1 MIFSQGSAAGGGGQ
15 GEQAHG
21 TAMAAIGAAEG
32 AAASGVDERSLPAG
46 VAPVVLWAAAARA
59 IRDWLAARTLPARDA
74 VVLLPFAALLP
85 PLRGALALQGGWLP
99 RVETVQTLAAA
110 MAPPD
115 TSAQGRCCGDP
126 LVDALVVSQ
135 RLQREPWARDWAAR
149 DAAGFGL
156 LASRVHD
163 AVDVLRAGAAARPP
177 GQRPD
182 WWRLVRERTGAG
194 NGRGAAGDGFQGGS
208 PLVVE
213 DRLLAIAGE
222 LALQAVP
229 DPAERLF
236 GWHPAAWIAVQ
247 LGGADPLAEA
257 LLSQGGIPA
266 LRLIADPPGDDPLAA
281 VQAAAPPRRLVA
293 ADAEAEACAAA
304 DAVIEALEA
313 GQAPVALV
321 ALDRMRTRR
330 VRALLARQGVPL
342 LDETG
347 WRLSTSAAAVRV
359 RALLPAAAALAG
371 LLPARADGASAATGD
386 ATGDANGDANGDAA
400 GDGVGTAV
408 GTQVDPRVDMEH
420 GLDAGE
426 AGEGGADGWV
436 GIGLDGSEADADG
449 LDAAASPAGAAGD
462 TVLEWLKAW
471 PPARA
476 RPVALQSLEA
486 AWRGRRRVRD
496 RQAAAALWR
505 QAQAWLRPW
514 CAAPVRRPL
523 RDWLDLLVSQLER
536 DGTLAEL
543 AADAA
548 GRQLLVALRLQPG
561 VTGPAA
567 WQRITA
573 AMRFDLAG
581 FTGWLELALDAAT
594 FDPPPDPG
602 ALVVLTPL
610 ARAIGRPFGAVVVPS
625 SDQERLGAPAPRP
638 ALIDDRLAAAL
649 GLEHRAGER
658 RRQRLALAQLLR
670 LPSVTFVRRR
680 QQADEAVAESPE
692 LAVLRLHSLAAGAG
706 DLPELAAPVR
716 LRSVGLQP
724 VPRPLPR
731 APDHLPA
738 VLSASAVGAL
748 RDCPYRFFSRSVL
761 RLDEPAEFDAAL
773 AKRDYGDW
781 LHLVL
786 QHFHVG
792 RAPGA
797 PATDDAARLHRAA
810 ERATRELALD
820 AAQLLPFRASFE
832 AFVPAYLAWLAGR
845 EAAGWRFEQG
855 EAAFELAAPQLGA
868 TRLAGRIDRIDRNDG
883 GATGATGCEDG
894 PGPGP
899 VREVIDYKTGDAGKF
914 RRLVANPLEDTQL
927 AFYAALLGPE
937 GRLQASYLAL
947 DGRGA
952 PQRVVH
958 ERVRDSADALLTGL
972 GGELARL
979 RRGTPLPALGEG
991 AVCETCEARGLCRR
1005 DHWAS
1010 TQ

>member
-1 MIFSQGSAAGGGGQ
+1 MIFSQGSAAGRGGQ

-177 GQRPD
+177 GQRPGR
-182 WWRLVRERTGAG
+182 WRLVRERTGAG

-408 GTQVDPRVDMEH
+408 GTQVGPRVDMEH

-581 FTGWLELALDAAT
+581 FTGWLESALDAAT

-883 GATGATGCEDG
+883 GASGATGGDDDA
-894 PGPGP
+894 GP

-958 ERVRDSADALLTGL
+958 ERVRDSADALLTGR
-972 GGELARL
+972 GGERARL

>member
-1 MIFSQGSAAGGGGQ
+1 MIFSQGSAAGRGGQ

-46 VAPVVLWAAAARA
+46 VAPAVLWAAAARA

-110 MAPPD
+110 MAPQD

-257 LLSQGGIPA
+257 LLSQGGVPA

-371 LLPARADGASAATGD
+371 T
-386 ATGDANGDANGDAA
+386 
-400 GDGVGTAV
+400 GVGTGV
-408 GTQVDPRVDMEH
+408 GTQVGARVDKEL

-426 AGEGGADGWV
+426 AGEGGADDWV
-436 GIGLDGSEADADG
+436 GIGLDSSEADADG

-581 FTGWLELALDAAT
+581 FTGWLESALDAAT

-649 GLEHRAGER
+649 GLEDRAGER

-731 APDHLPA
+731 APYHLPA

-792 RAPGA
+792 RAPDA
-797 PATDDAARLHRAA
+797 PAIDDAARLHRAA
-810 ERATRELALD
+810 ERATQELALD

-832 AFVPAYLAWLAGR
+832 AFVPAYLTWLAGR

-883 GATGATGCEDG
+883 GASGTTGGDDDA
-894 PGPGP
+894 GP

-958 ERVRDSADALLTGL
+958 ERVRDSANALLTGL

-1010 TQ
+1010 PQ

>member
-1 MIFSQGSAAGGGGQ
+1 MIFSQGSAAGRGGQ

-46 VAPVVLWAAAARA
+46 VAPAVLWAAAARA

-110 MAPPD
+110 LAPPD

-257 LLSQGGIPA
+257 LLSQGGVPA

-281 VQAAAPPRRLVA
+281 VQAAASPRRLVA

-304 DAVIEALEA
+304 DAVIEAIEA

-371 LLPARADGASAATGD
+371 T
-386 ATGDANGDANGDAA
+386 
-400 GDGVGTAV
+400 GVGTGV
-408 GTQVDPRVDMEH
+408 GTQVGARVDKEL

-426 AGEGGADGWV
+426 AGEGGADDWV
-436 GIGLDGSEADADG
+436 GIGLDSSEADADG

-548 GRQLLVALRLQPG
+548 GRQLLASLRLQPG

-567 WQRITA
+567 WQQITA

-581 FTGWLELALDAAT
+581 FTGWLESALDAAT

-625 SDQERLGAPAPRP
+625 SDQERLGAPAARP

-649 GLEHRAGER
+649 GLEDRAGER

-706 DLPELAAPVR
+706 DLPELAAPVL

-724 VPRPLPR
+724 VPRPLPS
-731 APDHLPA
+731 AAGALPA

-792 RAPGA
+792 RAPGT
-797 PATDDAARLHRAA
+797 PAIDDAVRLHRAA
-810 ERATRELALD
+810 ERATQELALD

-883 GATGATGCEDG
+883 GASGTTGGDDDA
-894 PGPGP
+894 GP

>member
-1 MIFSQGSAAGGGGQ
+1 
-15 GEQAHG
+15 
-21 TAMAAIGAAEG
+21 
-32 AAASGVDERSLPAG
+32 
-46 VAPVVLWAAAARA
+46 
-59 IRDWLAARTLPARDA
+59 
-74 VVLLPFAALLP
+74 
-85 PLRGALALQGGWLP
+85 
-99 RVETVQTLAAA
+99 
-110 MAPPD
+110 
-115 TSAQGRCCGDP
+115 
-126 LVDALVVSQ
+126 
-135 RLQREPWARDWAAR
+135 
-149 DAAGFGL
+149 
-156 LASRVHD
+156 
-163 AVDVLRAGAAARPP
+163 
-177 GQRPD
+177 
-182 WWRLVRERTGAG
+182 
-194 NGRGAAGDGFQGGS
+194 
-208 PLVVE
+208 
-213 DRLLAIAGE
+213 
-222 LALQAVP
+222 
-229 DPAERLF
+229 
-236 GWHPAAWIAVQ
+236 
-247 LGGADPLAEA
+247 
-257 LLSQGGIPA
+257 
-266 LRLIADPPGDDPLAA
+266 
-281 VQAAAPPRRLVA
+281 
-293 ADAEAEACAAA
+293 
-304 DAVIEALEA
+304 
-313 GQAPVALV
+313 
-321 ALDRMRTRR
+321 MRTRR

-371 LLPARADGASAATGD
+371 LLPARAGGASAG
-386 ATGDANGDANGDAA
+386 TGDANGDATGDAVGTVVGRRA
-400 GDGVGTAV
+400 GTGVGTGV
-408 GTQVDPRVDMEH
+408 GTQVGARVDKEL

-426 AGEGGADGWV
+426 AGEGGADDWV
-436 GIGLDGSEADADG
+436 GIGLDSSEADADG

-548 GRQLLVALRLQPG
+548 GRQLLASLRLQPG

-581 FTGWLELALDAAT
+581 FTGWLESALDAAT

-625 SDQERLGAPAPRP
+625 SDQERLGAPAARP

-649 GLEHRAGER
+649 GLEDRAGER

-706 DLPELAAPVR
+706 DLPELAAPVL

-724 VPRPLPR
+724 VPRPLPS
-731 APDHLPA
+731 AAGALPA

-792 RAPGA
+792 RAPGT
-797 PATDDAARLHRAA
+797 PAIDDAVRLHRAA
-810 ERATRELALD
+810 ERATQELALD

-868 TRLAGRIDRIDRNDG
+868 TRLAGRIDRIDRIDRNDG
-883 GATGATGCEDG
+883 GASGTTGGDDDA
-894 PGPGP
+894 GP

-927 AFYAALLGPE
+927 AFYAALLGPG

-1010 TQ
+1010 MQ